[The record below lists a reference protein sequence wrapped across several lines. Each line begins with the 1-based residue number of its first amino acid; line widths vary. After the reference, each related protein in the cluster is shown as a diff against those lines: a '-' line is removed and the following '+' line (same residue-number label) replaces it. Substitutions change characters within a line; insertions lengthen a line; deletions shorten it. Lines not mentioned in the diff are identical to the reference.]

1 MDPKLEEYDVSE
13 KGLPIEP
20 GSLSPGIKSLYKD
33 IHDTPTF
40 CGIFYG
46 GRKRIARKKR
56 LEGD

>member
-1 MDPKLEEYDVSE
+1 MGPKFEEYDVSE

-40 CGIFYG
+40 CGIFFYG
-46 GRKRIARKKR
+46 GRKRTARKN

>member
-1 MDPKLEEYDVSE
+1 MGPKLEEYDVSE

-46 GRKRIARKKR
+46 GRKRIARKKN
-56 LEGD
+56 